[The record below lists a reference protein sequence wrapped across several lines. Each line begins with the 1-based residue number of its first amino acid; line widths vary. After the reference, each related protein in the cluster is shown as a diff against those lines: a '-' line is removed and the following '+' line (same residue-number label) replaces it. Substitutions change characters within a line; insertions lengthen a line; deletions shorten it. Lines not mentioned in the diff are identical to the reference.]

1 MSVSEVDTDVARGEA
16 AGHRRGAAG
25 ADTDDSSPWP
35 GVLEPTAD
43 AGSKCA
49 VSNLNEGKVD
59 RSKGFQFEG
68 DRSRA
73 FGHLRA
79 KPVNDKQSI
88 LARRG
93 VHLGRPAGL
102 FCYMDAGSQRTHSR
116 DLGGWDLGRDERFDG
131 GASRA
136 GGVGKALSEVPGGR
150 ADPRLDR
157 IQFLGEQPC
166 STPLEAADGRNR
178 FVLDHGFAVKRSAQ
192 RIADELRR
200 LQKRLVDPLRGG
212 RDPFGGE
219 IRDVIVAIHDAEGM
233 LNSFGFHS
241 ASVRMPG

>member
-1 MSVSEVDTDVARGEA
+1 MPRGET

-35 GVLEPTAD
+35 GVLKPTAD

-59 RSKGFQFEG
+59 RSKGFQLEG

-93 VHLGRPAGL
+93 VHLGRPARL
-102 FCYMDAGSQRTHSR
+102 FCYMDAGSQRRIPATLAAGTSA
-116 DLGGWDLGRDERFDG
+116 GDERFDG
-131 GASRA
+131 GAPARA
-136 GGVGKALSEVPGGR
+136 A
-150 ADPRLDR
+150 
-157 IQFLGEQPC
+157 
-166 STPLEAADGRNR
+166 
-178 FVLDHGFAVKRSAQ
+178 
-192 RIADELRR
+192 
-200 LQKRLVDPLRGG
+200 
-212 RDPFGGE
+212 
-219 IRDVIVAIHDAEGM
+219 
-233 LNSFGFHS
+233 
-241 ASVRMPG
+241 